1 MLEISG
7 RRAPFNPADKRV
19 LTTAGEFTDML
30 VEIADGEL
38 VAE

>member
-1 MLEISG
+1 MLELG
-7 RRAPFNPADKRV
+7 RRRLPSNPADKRV
-19 LTTAGEFTDML
+19 LTTAGEFTDKL